1 MHTKPFQAFMVHTQQ
16 NMQANLLSL
25 KAVSIHLYKAK
36 FETQE
41 TDELE
46 IGASLVARSVDSVF
60 E

>member
-41 TDELE
+41 TELE